1 MLVATH
7 NRRAAW
13 PCGSRSS
20 PRRLRLRFATLACV
34 ATALMTLA
42 VVSPA
47 LAADPYAS
55 DPGSLCT
62 LTRVIGAQDAWAR
75 GYTGAGVGVALID
88 TGVTAV
94 PGLAGQ
100 VFRGPD
106 LSFEAQAQN
115 LALVDTFGHGTHLA
129 SIIAGHDA
137 GLPVTREAAA
147 EGFLGVAPEAHVIS
161 LRVGASDGS
170 VDVTQVLAAIDWAV
184 QHRSDPGLNIRVICL
199 AFGTDSTQAYTS
211 DPLAYAVD
219 KAWRKGV
226 VVVVS
231 GGNSGNCGILND
243 PATNPRILA
252 VGADDP
258 AGTSSTEDDVIPSW
272 SSVGSV
278 QRSVDL
284 VAPGKSLLGLRDPG
298 GAVDVLNPL
307 SRVGDRYLRGSGS
320 SQAAAVVAGAA
331 ALVVDRW
338 RDIKPDQVKALLER
352 TARPISGADTLA
364 AGAGLLDV
372 GAALSVKDKPSGCDQ
387 HVPDAQGRG
396 SLEASRGSSHVS
408 DEGVELRGEVDLFG
422 QPWNVAWWV
431 GHCCNDTWKSDHGT
445 LTWNQ
450 RPWTVAAATDASDS
464 ASDWDRG
471 EWTGRSWSG
480 RSWSGRSWSG
490 RSWSNNVWDGRSWSG
505 DSWSGYGWSSDSWSN
520 SVWSTRAWGL

>member
-1 MLVATH
+1 MA
-7 NRRAAW
+7 
-13 PCGSRSS
+13 
-20 PRRLRLRFATLACV
+20 
-34 ATALMTLA
+34 
-42 VVSPA
+42 
-47 LAADPYAS
+47 
-55 DPGSLCT
+55 
-62 LTRVIGAQDAWAR
+62 
-75 GYTGAGVGVALID
+75 
-88 TGVTAV
+88 
-94 PGLAGQ
+94 
-100 VFRGPD
+100 PD
-106 LSFEAQAQN
+106 
-115 LALVDTFGHGTHLA
+115 
-129 SIIAGHDA
+129 
-137 GLPVTREAAA
+137 
-147 EGFLGVAPEAHVIS
+147 AHVIS

-231 GGNSGNCGILND
+231 GGNSGDRGD
-243 PATNPRILA
+243 P
-252 VGADDP
+252 
-258 AGTSSTEDDVIPSW
+258 
-272 SSVGSV
+272 
-278 QRSVDL
+278 QRSRDQPAHHRRGRRRSRRDEQHGGRRDPQL
-284 VAPGKSLLGLRDPG
+284 VERGLGRSGPWISSRPGKSLLGLRDPG

-331 ALVVDRW
+331 ALIVDRW

-352 TARPISGADTLA
+352 TARPIPGADPLA

-387 HVPDAQGRG
+387 HVTDAQGRG
-396 SLEASRGSSHVS
+396 SLEAARGSSHVS
-408 DEGVELRGEVDLFG
+408 EEGVELRGEVDLFG
-422 QPWNVAWWV
+422 QPWNVAWWA
-431 GHCCNDTWKSDHGT
+431 GHCCNDTWKADHGT